1 MVQMSRQEIVDTLR
15 RAGFPDAADHALRI
29 LPDPVDLNEALAL
42 LKEYGVDR
50 DELINRMGGS
60 P

>member
-1 MVQMSRQEIVDTLR
+1 MSRQEIVDTLR
-15 RAGFPDAADHALRI
+15 RAGFPDAAEKALHI

-50 DELINRMGGS
+50 DELVNRMGGS